1 MEKRTLD
8 IFNGQPLA
16 ENYKSGSIERHRED
30 LSLRGYTTFNPSI
43 SIDLKEF
50 RNEVDM
56 FYAKELEKYT
66 NDKLKII
73 HELGIVRNPFFESP
87 IARSIFFDKKSLA
100 LLESFFG
107 NQYILHV
114 NRFVV
119 ADPEYAHPASAWHR
133 EPPYNNFIA
142 QTPLALTFIF
152 LPDGSEKK
160 NSGITLIPGS
170 HKWPNFPSDEFVIAN
185 EITPT
190 IEPGKILAI
199 DSNLFHR
206 TGKVGEKLRR
216 SMVTIFTTPAI
227 KQQTNIATVIM
238 KKYSHILNE
247 YDNTKRF
254 YGIDTNP
261 AITDDEYRNKKFKK
275 NLGAYDG

>member
-87 IARSIFFDKKSLA
+87 IARGIFFDKKSLQLVIKPSLFLIIIVLNYGA
-100 LLESFFG
+100 ISYFAA
-107 NQYILHV
+107 N
-114 NRFVV
+114 
-119 ADPEYAHPASAWHR
+119 
-133 EPPYNNFIA
+133 
-142 QTPLALTFIF
+142 LTC
-152 LPDGSEKK
+152 
-160 NSGITLIPGS
+160 
-170 HKWPNFPSDEFVIAN
+170 
-185 EITPT
+185 
-190 IEPGKILAI
+190 
-199 DSNLFHR
+199 
-206 TGKVGEKLRR
+206 
-216 SMVTIFTTPAI
+216 
-227 KQQTNIATVIM
+227 
-238 KKYSHILNE
+238 
-247 YDNTKRF
+247 
-254 YGIDTNP
+254 
-261 AITDDEYRNKKFKK
+261 
-275 NLGAYDG
+275 